1 MSVPKKRTPLA
12 VHRNKIKRMIR
23 EAWRLNKHLLYADV
37 PESVQCHLFFIYTGK
52 ANPDYTIIEQSVL
65 HAIVQ
70 LRKQFNPSLD
80 A

>member
-23 EAWRLNKHLLYADV
+23 EAWRLNKHMLYAEL
-37 PESVQCHLFFIYTGK
+37 PASAQCHLFFIYTGK
-52 ANPDYTIIEQSVL
+52 AHPDYTTIEQSVL
-65 HAIVQ
+65 HAIAQ
-70 LRKQFNPSLD
+70 LRKQFNPDVD